1 MLIKLCYT
9 NPIKGDVVMLTK
21 RNVVSSLVLSFV
33 TCGIY
38 YLYWLYKF
46 DEDLKL
52 ELENDNN
59 PLLDVILI
67 FVTCGLYSV
76 YLYYRNAQQVSK
88 IYDKYGASIQ
98 DNSVICLILALFG
111 LGFVALMI
119 QQDSIN
125 NLIDSS

>member
-76 YLYYRNAQQVSK
+76 YLYYRKNKSKKYNYEILMLMFLRVSYYTCYF
-88 IYDKYGASIQ
+88 IYFIFGNIFF
-98 DNSVICLILALFG
+98 ILF
-111 LGFVALMI
+111 I
-119 QQDSIN
+119 I
-125 NLIDSS
+125 